1 MGEFNEYLS
10 VFIDESKEYVQLLN
24 ESLLELEKNTS
35 DMEQI
40 NRAFRALHTLKG
52 MAGTMGFEVLAKL
65 CHRMESY
72 LDGARSSKIKIS
84 SNELDFLFAGLDMI
98 DKMIQNIV
106 NKGTD
111 EIPDDVNSL
120 AIVFER
126 IAAGEK
132 VESKSTNLGEKQSE
146 RKDDDSKNFKKLS
159 EKRENKE
166 TSSQVGSDSFANE
179 IIKDVLDEANKRKIP
194 AYNVVINLQE
204 GTQLKSARMYMVFHT
219 LEELGVDIIKSIP
232 SVEDIEAEKFD
243 LTIELMCVGNVSQ
256 EKIYEKVMKIS
267 EIKSVIVRP
276 IEEKGKAVKSN
287 EDEEQSIDNGKQ
299 KGEEQKKTKITQTVR
314 VDIEKLDTLMNLMGE
329 LVIARSRIADIL
341 KKYNIKEVDE
351 SLAQLSRITLD
362 LQNVVMK
369 VRMVPIEFVF
379 NRFPR
384 MVRDLSRSLNK
395 EINFVMEGEE
405 TELDRTFVEVIG
417 DPLVHLIR
425 NAIDHGIEKKEERIS
440 NGKPPI
446 GTVKISARH
455 EGNNVVIEV
464 EDDGRGMNREKIMRK
479 AIERGLITEE
489 RAIGMPDEKIFEYVF
504 LPGFSTKDEVSE
516 LSGRGVGMDVVKST
530 VDSLNG
536 TVSLESKLGKGSKV
550 TIRLPLTLAIIQ
562 ALLIKVN
569 KYVYAIPISIIDS
582 TLNISSKDIRV
593 VQNEEVIVIRG
604 EVIPLVK
611 LWHVFGMEHEET
623 PKEMNVVVVKAG
635 VRKYGLTVDTLIGQ
649 EDIVI
654 KSLGKIFSD
663 VKIFSGGATLGDGSI
678 ALILDVMN
686 IIE

>member
-106 NKGTD
+106 NNGTD

-166 TSSQVGSDSFANE
+166 TSPQVGSDSFANE